1 MNNITPLFG
10 HARHEISVV
19 KPVSLQEAQQ
29 AVDQLKF
36 GQLVMCNVSELPV
49 HSAQRI
55 IDFLSGSVNIL
66 SGEVVKVGNGVFL
79 YSLSEIEV
87 ADVQEHQSA

>member
-1 MNNITPLFG
+1 MDNVIPLFG
-10 HARHEISVV
+10 SSQPEIKVV
-19 KPVSLQEAQQ
+19 KPISFEEAQQ

-36 GQLVMCNVSELPV
+36 GRLVVCNVSELPV
-49 HSAQRI
+49 QLAQRV

-87 ADVQEHQSA
+87 AGFQEQQSA